1 MKTSPARHARFC
13 GGTAVKRKSSEAER
27 RVWCETARAYCSFLI
42 NHTRITREGAEACKK
57 PIGLV
62 SLIDE
67 KRQWFKSVH
76 DPGAVLGGARETPR
90 EHAFCNHA
98 IQQVSSAAAPGLA
111 CRWIYLC
118 KRAHLRRRTRLILS
132 PPPPPAPPPS
142 PPLS

>member
-1 MKTSPARHARFC
+1 VRCRTHKTYMMYSRTHTWRPIGDLLLDEDQPGAPR
-13 GGTAVKRKSSEAER
+13 AVPWKNSSQEKRSEAER
-27 RVWCETARAYCSFLI
+27 RVWCEMARADYAFLI

-98 IQQVSSAAAPGLA
+98 IQQVRSAEAPGLA
-111 CRWIYLC
+111 CRWIYL
-118 KRAHLRRRTRLILS
+118 
-132 PPPPPAPPPS
+132 
-142 PPLS
+142 